1 MKNSGSKISNRKL
14 RGEWAEMCFMARA
27 AENGLQVNKPWGEM
41 ARYDLAIGH
50 EGQFVRVQVKSTT
63 ARLGTGYQ
71 CTVRG
76 GHRPY
81 EGDVFDFL
89 AAYLVPDDVWYI
101 IPAALVSGQGCV
113 SPYPRLETSKYALYK
128 EAWELLR
135 SRPASSAGV
144 VAQLHGCADE
154 LWQPQP
160 VESVART
167 SLNSPLAI

>member
-14 RGEWAEMCFMARA
+14 RGEWAELCFMARA
-27 AENGLQVNKPWGEM
+27 AEHGLQVNKPWGEM
-41 ARYDLAIGH
+41 ARYDFVIGH
-50 EGQFVRVQVKSTT
+50 EGQFVRVQVKSTM

-101 IPAALVSGQGCV
+101 IPAALVSGHGCV
-113 SPYPRLETSKYALYK
+113 TLYPRSKNSKYAPYK
-128 EAWELLR
+128 EAWDLLC
-135 SRPASSAGV
+135 SRRVPIAGTLP
-144 VAQLHGCADE
+144 QLDACAAE
-154 LWQPQP
+154 FYLPQQVKSP
-160 VESVART
+160 VLT
-167 SLNSPLAI
+167 L

>member
-1 MKNSGSKISNRKL
+1 MKNGGSRISNRKL
-14 RGEWAEMCFMARA
+14 RGEWAELCFMARA

-41 ARYDLAIGH
+41 ARYDFVIGH
-50 EGQFVRVQVKSTT
+50 EGQFVRVQVKSTM
-63 ARLGTGYQ
+63 AREGTGYH

-101 IPAALVSGQGCV
+101 IPATVVSGQGGV
-113 SPYPRLETSKYALYK
+113 SLYPRSRNSKYAPYK

-135 SRPASSAGV
+135 SRPAGSVGV
-144 VAQLHGCADE
+144 VAQLHACAGEFWDG
-154 LWQPQP
+154 PKRNAATP
-160 VESVART
+160 
-167 SLNSPLAI
+167 I